1 MRLPAR
7 HHVEIG
13 ILRGVSEPQTL
24 IANGVVVRQDVAIR
38 IPVVAVIRPLFRP
51 IGVVVGVSRHHLAR
65 ASFALDVVLQG
76 EKEKSGAVRWGRD
89 ARAWWIMRGYPE
101 TVVIGAGHRVVRIEL
116 EVGAEVNRILL
127 RTELLAD
134 AVHDLAGADR
144 KGHFECLAARV
155 VVARFGRDAQV
166 RLHVGVA
173 PFRCELA
180 RRSVA
185 LEVVRQND
193 RWVAADAL
201 VARVARSDSTVC

>member
-51 IGVVVGVSRHHLAR
+51 VGVVVGVSRHHLAW

-89 ARAWWIMRGYPE
+89 ACAWWIMRGYPQ

-116 EVGAEVNRILL
+116 EVGAEVNRWVSGSAWPAGNGRRFWITKAERCRTTGPSRVIESGSCPVSRRGGRL
-127 RTELLAD
+127 R
-134 AVHDLAGADR
+134 
-144 KGHFECLAARV
+144 
-155 VVARFGRDAQV
+155 
-166 RLHVGVA
+166 
-173 PFRCELA
+173 
-180 RRSVA
+180 
-185 LEVVRQND
+185 
-193 RWVAADAL
+193 
-201 VARVARSDSTVC
+201 